1 MSEIASIAATIF
13 RKAHGAKRV
22 MVAIAGAPGSGKSTL
37 AASLAEA
44 INAGGQSAAVV
55 AMDGFHYDD
64 AVLEARGHRSR
75 KGAPHTFDFGGFRA
89 LVKRLRASG
98 EEVAVPVFDR
108 TMELSRA
115 AAAIVPAETR
125 IVLVE
130 GNYLLLDAAP
140 WRELAPLFDVSV
152 FIDVPRAELERR
164 LLERWREHGKTE
176 DAGRDWV
183 ASNDMPN
190 VDLVLSRRRPAD
202 IVLKVQVS

>member
-13 RKAHGAKRV
+13 RKARGSSRV
-22 MVAIAGAPGSGKSTL
+22 MVAVAGAPGAGKTTL
-37 AASLAEA
+37 AAALAEA

-75 KGAPHTFDFGGFRA
+75 KGAPHTFDFAGFRA
-89 LVKRLRASG
+89 LLNRLRTGG
-98 EEVAVPVFDR
+98 EDVAVPVFDR

-115 AAAIVPAETR
+115 AAAIVPADTR

-130 GNYLLLDAAP
+130 GNYLLLDEAP
-140 WRELAPLFDVSV
+140 WRDLAPLFDVSV
-152 FIDVPRAELERR
+152 FIDVPREELERR

-176 DAGRDWV
+176 EAGREWV

-190 VDLVLSRRRPAD
+190 VDLVLSRRRPVD